1 MQQHNEMDDKVDAL
15 YRKYLLKVINPSQK
29 DDQSEEGSRA
39 RCYISVLL
47 ILRYLE
53 RISDRTHVMLV
64 ILFII

>member
-1 MQQHNEMDDKVDAL
+1 MQQHNEVDDKVDAL
-15 YRKYLLKVINPSQK
+15 YRKYLLKVINPSQE

-39 RCYISVLL
+39 RCYISVL
-47 ILRYLE
+47 LRYLE

>member
-1 MQQHNEMDDKVDAL
+1 MQQHNEVDDKVDAL
-15 YRKYLLKVINPSQK
+15 YRKYLLKVINPSQE

-47 ILRYLE
+47 RYL
-53 RISDRTHVMLV
+53 SDRTHVMLV